1 MKDES
6 KSSGEDGNSYDNDW
20 SRQLHEATA
29 NFEEMTRLI
38 HKEIEYLEKEL
49 SILRK
54 VNDEF
59 ARLGQKH
66 KS

>member
-20 SRQLHEATA
+20 SRQLHEAKT
-29 NFEEMTRLI
+29 NMEEMTRLNY
-38 HKEIEYLEKEL
+38 KVIEYLEKEL
-49 SILRK
+49 SMLRK